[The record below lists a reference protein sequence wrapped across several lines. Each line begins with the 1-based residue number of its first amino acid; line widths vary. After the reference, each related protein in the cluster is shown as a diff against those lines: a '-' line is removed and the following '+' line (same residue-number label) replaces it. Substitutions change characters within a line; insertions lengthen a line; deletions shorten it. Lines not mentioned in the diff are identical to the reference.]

1 MLRAVCCTAAVLAGS
16 VGLLFGVTKPA
27 PRIGVVAIQDHEG
40 RSLGFQALNN
50 RLLQLLR
57 NAGYRPVALEFQ
69 PSADVEHA
77 ARQLGCT
84 HILYTDIVEVRK
96 SAAPQ
101 IATALHSVA
110 ATNDGKHRDIWEAEV
125 EFRLFAI
132 DQVQALLS
140 SSVNGKN
147 QKHSPTTAPA
157 ELVTVSNSGSLTRPE
172 PDMLAAATPVEEPGR
187 LKKHK
192 TVAVATAL
200 ERETKLLKS
209 YFDRPPAGEK
219 E

>member
-1 MLRAVCCTAAVLAGS
+1 MLRAVCSAAVVLAGS
-16 VGLLFGVTKPA
+16 AGLLLGVTKPA

-50 RLLQLLR
+50 RLVLLLK

-84 HILYTDIVEVRK
+84 HILYTDIVEIRK
-96 SAAPQ
+96 SAGPQ
-101 IATALHSVA
+101 ITTALHSVGG
-110 ATNDGKHRDIWEAEV
+110 TDDGKHRDIWEAEV

-157 ELVTVSNSGSLTRPE
+157 EVIPVSSAGSMTRPE

-200 ERETKLLKS
+200 EREAKLLKS
-209 YFDRPPAGEK
+209 YFDKAPAGEK